1 MQSRVPDEVDYND
14 ALVKISNHFN
24 TDERVF
30 SIFWSG
36 WKEQKRRIPFS
47 DIDLFIIERNS
58 ILPSFETVVA
68 FWKLLED
75 IHPNV
80 PVQIHWTSEP
90 ILRSPLCPEKPF
102 LEETKQSKEWEFAS
116 YWYATYLDSIAQ
128 NRQFKNDD
136 ISMMSHY
143 IRKIVNQT
151 IRLESVKQSG
161 DHADIVRVFWA
172 YRKIFGLLSLI
183 VRIKNGSS
191 PFSNR
196 KADIIESAQ
205 EIIGSNI
212 IINAD
217 LLLTLDQP
225 DSYKLL
231 EMFHSEELEK
241 VVIYFSQ
248 LYVELVKILQSI
260 LSLPVKVRVEEVLS
274 F

>member
-1 MQSRVPDEVDYND
+1 M
-14 ALVKISNHFN
+14 
-24 TDERVF
+24 
-30 SIFWSG
+30 
-36 WKEQKRRIPFS
+36 
-47 DIDLFIIERNS
+47 
-58 ILPSFETVVA
+58 
-68 FWKLLED
+68 
-75 IHPNV
+75 
-80 PVQIHWTSEP
+80 
-90 ILRSPLCPEKPF
+90 
-102 LEETKQSKEWEFAS
+102 
-116 YWYATYLDSIAQ
+116 
-128 NRQFKNDD
+128 
-136 ISMMSHY
+136 
-143 IRKIVNQT
+143 
-151 IRLESVKQSG
+151 
-161 DHADIVRVFWA
+161 
-172 YRKIFGLLSLI
+172 I